1 MKKNS
6 SAVRSTA
13 TRGVLLVGTLLAVAC
28 TKETTAG
35 EDKGIGISNI
45 QPAANDDS
53 FRTPFDAT
61 PDPKGENVYFT
72 ALTKEGV
79 PAVFT
84 VPAKG
89 GATKLLHQGEP
100 LASPF
105 GIAISEDGQRL
116 FIADGSASPSGP
128 EGDADDDR
136 GGVLTMAVTGGVPT
150 FLGGTAG
157 KSPRGVEVVG
167 DQVYFT
173 AKTGKKAGVYR
184 TGLGGGAVGAVFE
197 GSPVEDPSG
206 ITITKKGVVYFM
218 DSSGEGIAGSAVLS
232 ITDGKIATVKD
243 GLAVGHPAG
252 IALVSD
258 DSAVLV
264 SGIAPATQ
272 TDIVYRI
279 ELGSGAMK
287 SFSDVI
293 GNFQESAGLHRA
305 KGAEIY
311 AWADSKANKSGTVYV
326 LTK

>member
-13 TRGVLLVGTLLAVAC
+13 TRGVLLVATLLAVAC
-28 TKETTAG
+28 SKETST

-72 ALTKEGV
+72 ALTKEGI
-79 PAVFT
+79 PAVLT

-89 GATKLLHQGEP
+89 GPVKILHQGEP

-128 EGDADDDR
+128 DGDADDDR
-136 GGVLTMAVTGGVPT
+136 GGILTMAVSGGVPA

-173 AKTGKKAGVYR
+173 AKSGNKAGVYR

-197 GSPVEDPSG
+197 GSPVVDPSG
-206 ITITKKGVVYFM
+206 IAITKKGVVYFM
-218 DSSGEGIAGSAVLS
+218 DSSGEGVAGAAVLS
-232 ITDGKIATVKD
+232 VVDGKIATVKD

-272 TDIVYRI
+272 TDIVYRV
-279 ELGSGAMK
+279 ELGSGATK
-287 SFSDVI
+287 SFTDLI

-305 KGAEIY
+305 KGGETY
-311 AWADSKANKSGTVYV
+311 AWADSKANKTGTVYV